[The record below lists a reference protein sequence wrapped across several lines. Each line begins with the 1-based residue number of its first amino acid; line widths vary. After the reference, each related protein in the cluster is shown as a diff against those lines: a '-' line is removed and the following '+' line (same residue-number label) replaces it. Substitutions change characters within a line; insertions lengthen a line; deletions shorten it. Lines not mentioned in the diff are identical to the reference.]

1 MNILQAQPTVKPQI
15 IKDLRTKYP
24 SKEGGRGVPPGF
36 VSNPSKISVFSKTNP
51 LSIEQ
56 DVTMKNHAKAVIP
69 ALRYRDALAA
79 IDWLTRA
86 FGFEK
91 QAVYMGPGNTV
102 AHAQLTFGNGMIML
116 GSIDNSSQYGKLIA
130 QPGEIGH
137 RETQSPYLVVP
148 DADAIYATAKA
159 AGATML
165 LDIKDMDYGGRAFTC
180 SDLEGHIW
188 NIGTYDP
195 WEQPTP

>member
-1 MNILQAQPTVKPQI
+1 
-15 IKDLRTKYP
+15 
-24 SKEGGRGVPPGF
+24 
-36 VSNPSKISVFSKTNP
+36 
-51 LSIEQ
+51 
-56 DVTMKNHAKAVIP
+56 MKNQAKAVIP
-69 ALRYRDALAA
+69 AIRYHDALAA
-79 IDWLTRA
+79 IDWLIRA

-91 QAVYMGPGNTV
+91 QAVYMGSGDTV

-116 GSIDNSSQYGKLIA
+116 SSITDTPFSKFLA
-130 QPGEIGH
+130 QPDQIGH
-137 RETQSPYLVVP
+137 RETQSPYLIVS
-148 DADAIYATAKA
+148 DADAIYATAKT

-195 WEQPTP
+195 WELPTP